1 MNLFGLSFLSLIMTM
16 RVPYKIS
23 YKKNSYWGHIWIKD
37 ISSAQKIIRQA
48 HNKQPSSSMMEHISA
63 ELYEPIIDTFPDKL

>member
-1 MNLFGLSFLSLIMTM
+1 MNLFGLSFLSLM